1 MKKYVGSLAGLCL
14 VFTGLALSGAIS
26 ATAQDQTAG
35 TTPPPKVL
43 QIVNEALKPGQ
54 GGNPHMKTESAFVQ
68 ALRNANWPTHYFGMD
83 ALSGK
88 SRAVFFTGY
97 DSFEAWQKDMNATMK
112 NTSLAAAIDSAAVA
126 DGALLD
132 SLETSVYVYREDLSL
147 RAPVDIPH
155 MRYMEIS
162 IYNIRP
168 GHEHDWET
176 LVTMYMAALE
186 KVPNAHWATFEKM
199 YGTTT
204 SGARFIAISPMKSLA
219 EVDQEMLDGKA
230 FAAATTE
237 EQKQKIRDLTAS
249 TTESTESHIFAI
261 NPKMSYVPD
270 SWVKAD
276 PTFWSQ
282 K

>member
-1 MKKYVGSLAGLCL
+1 MRKYFRSIAGLCL
-14 VFTGLALSGAIS
+14 LFTGLSLTGAIS
-26 ATAQDQTAG
+26 AAAQDQTAG

-97 DSFEAWQKDMNATMK
+97 DSFEAWQKDMNSTMK

-147 RAPVDIPH
+147 RGPVDIPH

-162 IYNIRP
+162 IYNVRP